1 MKRSIII
8 AAILIGLVTYAKS
21 QSTFVCQPD
30 SAKIY
35 YDISTHP
42 QWFYGGVWDFS
53 CSYDSLGL
61 LTHIRVDAYQDES
74 CVVRDHQYEY
84 DQNHNVVCSEY
95 IGYACEDPGGAHYK
109 EISVYQD
116 KLLSSRTKYAV
127 VLNEYSL
134 VCSDS
139 TVYQY
144 DQQRRCILK
153 ETYGSNHSLT
163 STIHYEYGDHETIET
178 SERLGDNGWETV
190 NRVTKRYSDSD
201 NLLSIMT
208 ETYSDGVFYYSTLV
222 DYTYNEQNLC
232 ATVLT
237 KKWENDNW
245 RNFKLLTNSYDNI
258 GHLILADLKYWQDD
272 TFVNAN
278 RAIYNL
284 NEVGYPIVVSFEN
297 WEGDEWVEGHW
308 VSDFQIYSENY
319 LSRQNKELLYQM
331 VKRVEIHYTS
341 TFLPDYEVKEN
352 LLEQSFCSIH
362 PNPTIGV
369 FTITGQDLKS
379 AEVFNT
385 LGQQVATATGE
396 GERLNVDLNGLPAG
410 VYFVNITDK
419 EGRKCV
425 QKVVKE

>member
-8 AAILIGLVTYAKS
+8 AAILICLVTYAKS

-61 LTHIRVDAYQDES
+61 LTHIRVDAYQGES

-116 KLLSSRTKYAV
+116 KLLSSRTKYSV

-232 ATVLT
+232 TTVLT

-284 NEVGYPIVVSFEN
+284 NEAGYPTVVTFEN

-308 VSDFQIYSENY
+308 VSDFQIYSESY

-331 VKRVEIHYTS
+331 VKRVEIYYTS
-341 TFLPDYEVKEN
+341 TFMPDYEVKEN

-385 LGQQVATATGE
+385 LGQKVATARGE
-396 GERLNVDLNGLPAG
+396 GETMQIDLSELPIG
-410 VYFVNITDK
+410 VYFVNITNK

-425 QKVVKE
+425 RKVVKE

>member
-61 LTHIRVDAYQDES
+61 LTHIRVDAYQGES

-116 KLLSSRTKYAV
+116 KLLSSRTKYSV
-127 VLNEYSL
+127 VLNENSM

-237 KKWENDNW
+237 KKWESDIW
-245 RNFKLLTNSYDNI
+245 MNFKLLTNSYDNK

-272 TFVNAN
+272 IFVNAN

-284 NEVGYPIVVSFEN
+284 NEAGYPTVVTFEN

-369 FTITGQDLKS
+369 FTITGQNLKS

-385 LGQQVATATGE
+385 LGQQVVSTTGE
-396 GERLNVDLNGLPAG
+396 GERLTVDLSGLPAG
-410 VYFVNITDK
+410 VYFINIADK

-425 QKVVKE
+425 RKVVKE

>member
-153 ETYGSNHSLT
+153 ETYGSSHSLT
-163 STIHYEYGDHETIET
+163 STIHY
-178 SERLGDNGWETV
+178 
-190 NRVTKRYSDSD
+190 
-201 NLLSIMT
+201 
-208 ETYSDGVFYYSTLV
+208 
-222 DYTYNEQNLC
+222 
-232 ATVLT
+232 
-237 KKWENDNW
+237 
-245 RNFKLLTNSYDNI
+245 
-258 GHLILADLKYWQDD
+258 
-272 TFVNAN
+272 
-278 RAIYNL
+278 
-284 NEVGYPIVVSFEN
+284 
-297 WEGDEWVEGHW
+297 
-308 VSDFQIYSENY
+308 
-319 LSRQNKELLYQM
+319 
-331 VKRVEIHYTS
+331 
-341 TFLPDYEVKEN
+341 
-352 LLEQSFCSIH
+352 
-362 PNPTIGV
+362 
-369 FTITGQDLKS
+369 
-379 AEVFNT
+379 
-385 LGQQVATATGE
+385 
-396 GERLNVDLNGLPAG
+396 
-410 VYFVNITDK
+410 
-419 EGRKCV
+419 
-425 QKVVKE
+425 